1 MKLLS
6 EEHSFNTKNFRFIT
20 IKETIKEDYFKKI
33 NKKIKSIKLLNLLR
47 MGWREELQTLLLT
60 IKVITVTVDKNNQ
73 ISFMDITSICHKRCG
88 VFQKFKREFMN
99 LTKTKSKNWL
109 NKKIIKIPIKL
120 KKKKQKCIKCLHLS
134 NKLWFLYKLWAY
146 W

>member
-33 NKKIKSIKLLNLLR
+33 NKKMKPIKLLNLLR

-60 IKVITVTVDKNNQ
+60 TKVIIVTVDKNNQ
-73 ISFMDITSICHKRCG
+73 ISFMDITSICPKRCG

-120 KKKKQKCIKCLHLS
+120 KKKKQKCIKFLHLS
-134 NKLWFLYKLWAY
+134 NKLWFLYK
-146 W
+146 